1 MWILSPVLLLLF
13 TTLTLLLLR
22 LGRSK
27 FKHGWLVAAGG
38 TTLSLASVF
47 LWRIG
52 FPYEYR
58 LPAWQ
63 PETIFPYSPAWLA
76 DGFSW
81 PYALTL
87 AGLSAA
93 VIWTSVVRAES
104 DPLTWAASLL
114 VTAFGLLAVS
124 AANPLTLVLAWTAID
139 LAELV
144 AMLRSTQG
152 PAQTEGVM
160 VAFAARLIGTA
171 LVVWVAVHSA
181 ASGIRMDFASLPSEA
196 SLPLLLATGLRL
208 GILPLH
214 LPYQQETT
222 IRRGFGTI
230 LRLVSAASSLALL
243 TRVPSRATDTP
254 LTPYLLV
261 LVALGG
267 LYAGWMWL
275 RASDELTGR
284 PFWLL
289 GMAALAL
296 GASLRANPAGSAA
309 WGLALLTGGGFLF
322 LYSARQR
329 ASFWLVIMSGLG
341 LSALPFLP
349 TASGWLSGSAPLAVF
364 ILPYL
369 PIQALMLAGFIRHA
383 LHPGEVSLESQPRWA
398 RGLYLCGLIW
408 LILIQILT
416 GLWGWEGAA
425 VVGVW
430 WAALISL
437 GMAVGLLLLAI
448 RFLGRVAPSRSSGRW
463 ADILRLNWLYRLL
476 WSLFRLAER
485 LSTALTGALE
495 GEGGILWSLLL
506 LVLLLSL
513 FTGGGR

>member
-1 MWILSPVLLLLF
+1 MLILLPTLFLLITALA
-13 TTLTLLLLR
+13 LLLLR
-22 LGRSK
+22 LGKPQFRY
-27 FKHGWLVAAGG
+27 GWLTAASGTILTVAG
-38 TTLSLASVF
+38 VF

-52 FPYEYR
+52 FPYEYG

-63 PETIFPYSPAWLA
+63 PATIFHYSPAWLA

-81 PYALTL
+81 PYALAL

-93 VIWTSVVRAES
+93 VIWTSIVRAES

-139 LAELV
+139 LVELV
-144 AMLRSTQG
+144 AMLRSTQN
-152 PAQTEGVM
+152 PDQTEGVM
-160 VAFAARLIGTA
+160 VAFAARLLGTA
-171 LVVWVAVHSA
+171 LVLWAAIRSA
-181 ASGIRMDFASLPSEA
+181 AGGVRMDFASIPPEA
-196 SLPLLLATGLRL
+196 GLYLLLAVGLRL

-214 LPYQQETT
+214 LPYQQETN

-243 TRVPSRATDTP
+243 TRIPSRAIDTP

-261 LVALGG
+261 LTALGG

-296 GASLRANPAGSAA
+296 SASLRANPAGSAA
-309 WGLALLTGGGFLF
+309 WGLTLSTGGGFLF

-329 ASFWLVIMSGLG
+329 GSLWLALLSGLG
-341 LSALPFLP
+341 LSALPFLLA
-349 TASGWLSGSAPLAVF
+349 ASGWPSGSTALAVF

-369 PIQALMLAGFIRHA
+369 PIQALLMAGFVRHA
-383 LHPGEVSLESQPRWA
+383 LHPGEVSLESQPGWA
-398 RGLYLCGLIW
+398 RGLYLFGLLL
-408 LILIQILT
+408 LIAIQILL

-430 WAALISL
+430 WAALASL
-437 GMAVGLLLLAI
+437 GMAAGLLVLGL
-448 RFLGRVAPSRSSGRW
+448 RFLSRTAPAGSGGRW
-463 ADILRLNWLYRLL
+463 ADILRLNWLYRFL
-476 WSLFRLAER
+476 WGLFRLAER
-485 LSTALTGALE
+485 LGRALTGAIE

-513 FTGGGR
+513 FAGGGR

>member
-1 MWILSPVLLLLF
+1 MLILFPVILLLL
-13 TTLTLLLLR
+13 TSLVLLLLR
-22 LGRSK
+22 LGQPQ
-27 FKHGWLVAAGG
+27 FKYGWLTAAGG
-38 TTLSLASVF
+38 TILALASIF

-52 FPYEYR
+52 FPYEYG

-63 PETIFPYSPAWLA
+63 PETIFHYSPAWLA

-81 PYALTL
+81 PYALAL

-93 VIWTSVVRAES
+93 VIWTSVVRAEA

-139 LAELV
+139 LAELI

-152 PAQTEGVM
+152 PDQTEGVM

-171 LVVWVAVHSA
+171 LVLWAAVRSA
-181 ASGIRMDFASLPSEA
+181 AGGVRMDFNNIPAEA
-196 SLPLLLATGLRL
+196 GIFLLLAVGLRL

-243 TRVPSRATDTP
+243 TRIPSRALDTP

-261 LVALGG
+261 LTALGG

-296 GASLRANPAGSAA
+296 SATLRANPAGSAA

-329 ASFWLVIMSGLG
+329 GTLWLALLSALG
-341 LSALPFLP
+341 LSGLPFLL
-349 TASGWLSGSAPLAVF
+349 TASGWLSGSTALAVF

-369 PIQALMLAGFIRHA
+369 PIQALLMAGFVRHA
-383 LHPGEVSLESQPRWA
+383 LHPGEVSLESQPRWVK
-398 RGLYLCGLIW
+398 GLYLFGLLL
-408 LILIQILT
+408 LIFLEILT
-416 GLWGWEGAA
+416 GLWGWAGAA

-430 WAALISL
+430 WAALASL
-437 GMAVGLLLLAI
+437 GMAVGLLVLAL
-448 RFLGRVAPSRSSGRW
+448 RFLSRTAPAGSGGRW
-463 ADILRLNWLYRLL
+463 ADILRLNWLYRFL
-476 WSLFRLAER
+476 WWLFRLAER
-485 LSTALTGALE
+485 LGAALTNAIE

-506 LVLLLSL
+506 LVLLLSI
-513 FTGGGR
+513 FAGGGR